1 MSRVGMIQWHDAG
14 GSGLGVSFEGGE
26 RAAELPALARQ
37 ADAAGADTLWFA
49 NHLFQRDPMVQAAMS
64 LSATDRIGAA
74 LMALSPYTAHPV
86 QAAMAAAT
94 LNEHFPNRTVLC
106 LGAGAPGDLDAAGV
120 ARPRPLATLDE
131 SIEIARCLLAGEVVR
146 HQGERFQV
154 SGRALETGPQD
165 VPIVLAATGP
175 RMLRL
180 AGRRADGVLLSA
192 ATSVEFVRWS
202 LAQVAEA
209 GGTRPVRRIGLVF
222 ASVDAD
228 EGRAYGRLKRLLA
241 FILRGA
247 HHSANLEMG
256 GAELDQNALYD
267 AVAAD
272 DWDRATALI
281 SDEVVARHSVSGTP
295 AQVRA
300 RLRDYRRAGLDEV
313 VIAGIRGQ
321 AMLAETLAAALDG
334 GPEVK

>member
-1 MSRVGMIQWHDAG
+1 VRQWHG
-14 GSGLGVSFEGGE
+14 GKGSGLGVSFEGGE
-26 RAAELPALARQ
+26 SAAELPHLARQ
-37 ADAAGADTLWFA
+37 ADAAGADIIWLA
-49 NHLFQRDPMVQAAMS
+49 NHLFQRDPMVQAAMA
-64 LSATDRIGAA
+64 LSATKRISAA
-74 LMALSPYTAHPV
+74 LMALSPYTMHPV
-86 QAAMAAAT
+86 QMAMAAAT
-94 LNEHFPNRTVLC
+94 LNEHFPGRAVLC

-120 ARPRPLATLDE
+120 ARPKPLATLDE
-131 SIEIARCLLAGEVVR
+131 SIDIAQALLAGETVR

-175 RMLRL
+175 HMLQL

-192 ATSVEFVRWS
+192 ATSVEFVDWS

-209 GGTRPVRRIGLVF
+209 AEAADARPVRRIGLVF

-247 HHSANLEMG
+247 HHQANIQMG
-256 GAELDQNALYD
+256 GAELDQAALYD
-267 AVAAD
+267 AVAAN
-272 DWDRATALI
+272 DWDRATALV

-300 RLRDYRRAGLDEV
+300 RLQAYRRAGLDEV
-313 VIAGIRGQ
+313 VVAGLRGRD
-321 AMLAETLAAALDG
+321 MLAETLAAALDND
-334 GPEVK
+334 EE

>member
-1 MSRVGMIQWHDAG
+1 MGLTPWHGAR
-14 GSGLGVSFEGGE
+14 GSGLGVSFEGAE
-26 RAAELPALARQ
+26 AAADLPGLARQ
-37 ADAAGADTLWFA
+37 ADAAGADTMWLA
-49 NHLFQRDPMVQAAMS
+49 NHLFQRDPVVQAAMA
-64 LSATDRIGAA
+64 LSATERVSAA
-74 LMALSPYTAHPV
+74 LMAISPYVVHPV

-131 SIEIARCLLAGEVVR
+131 SIGIARALLAGETIR
-146 HQGERFQV
+146 HRGERFQV

-175 RMLRL
+175 GMLRL
-180 AGRRADGVLLSA
+180 AGRQADGVLLSA
-192 ATSVEFVRWS
+192 ATSVAFVRWS
-202 LAQVAEA
+202 LARMTEA
-209 GGTRPVRRIGLVF
+209 AQGRQVRRIGLVF

-241 FILRGA
+241 FVLRGP
-247 HHSANLEMG
+247 HHQANLEMAG
-256 GAELDQNALYD
+256 SDLDQGALYD
-267 AVAAD
+267 AVAKG
-272 DWDRATALI
+272 DWNRATALV

-300 RLRDYRRAGLDEV
+300 RLREYRQAGLDEV
-313 VIAGIRGQ
+313 VIAGMRGQ
-321 AMLAETLAAALDG
+321 AMLAETLAAALGDR
-334 GPEVK
+334 PDK

>member
-1 MSRVGMIQWHDAG
+1 MSVRQWHG
-14 GSGLGVSFEGGE
+14 GKGSGLGVSFEGGE
-26 RAAELPALARQ
+26 SAAELPHLARQ
-37 ADAAGADTLWFA
+37 ADAAGADTMWLA
-49 NHLFQRDPMVQAAMS
+49 NHLFQRDPMVQAAMA
-64 LSATDRIGAA
+64 LSATKRISAA
-74 LMALSPYTAHPV
+74 LMALSPYTMHPV

-94 LNEHFPNRTVLC
+94 LNEHFPGRSVLC

-120 ARPRPLATLDE
+120 ARPKPLATLDE
-131 SIEIARCLLAGEVVR
+131 SIDIARALLAGETAR

-175 RMLRL
+175 RMLQL

-192 ATSVEFVRWS
+192 ATSVEFVEWS

-209 GGTRPVRRIGLVF
+209 ADARPVRRIGLVF

-247 HHSANLEMG
+247 HHQANIQMG
-256 GAELDQNALYD
+256 GAELDQAALYD
-267 AVAAD
+267 AVAAN
-272 DWDRATALI
+272 DWDRATALV

-300 RLRDYRRAGLDEV
+300 RLQAYRRAGLDEIV
-313 VIAGIRGQ
+313 VAGLRGR
-321 AMLAETLAAALDG
+321 AMLAETLAAALDNDK
-334 GPEVK
+334 E

>member
-1 MSRVGMIQWHDAG
+1 MGISQWHGAE

-26 RAAELPALARQ
+26 AAAEIPPLARQ
-37 ADAAGADTLWFA
+37 ADAAGADTMWLA
-49 NHLFQRDPMVQAAMS
+49 NHLFQRDPIVQAAMA
-64 LSATDRIGAA
+64 LSATERISAA
-74 LMALSPYTAHPV
+74 LMALSPYTVHPV

-94 LNEHFPNRTVLC
+94 LNEHFPNRVVLC

-131 SIEIARCLLAGEVVR
+131 SIGIARALLAGEVVQ

-154 SGRALETGPQD
+154 SGRALETGAQD

-175 RMLRL
+175 RMLQL

-202 LAQVAEA
+202 LAKVAETA
-209 GGTRPVRRIGLVF
+209 TDRPVRRIGLVF

-228 EGRAYGRLKRLLA
+228 EGRAYERLKRLLA

-256 GAELDQNALYD
+256 GAGLDQGALYD
-267 AVAAD
+267 AIAAN
-272 DWDRATALI
+272 DWDCATALV
-281 SDEVVARHSVSGTP
+281 SDEVVAHHSVSGTP
-295 AQVRA
+295 AQVRV
-300 RLRDYRRAGLDEV
+300 RLQDYRQAGLDEV
-313 VIAGIRGQ
+313 VIAGMRGQ
-321 AMLAETLAAALDG
+321 VMLGETLAAALG
-334 GPEVK
+334 EGAEE

>member
-1 MSRVGMIQWHDAG
+1 MGVSQWHGGG
-14 GSGLGVSFEGGE
+14 GSGLGVSFQGSES
-26 RAAELPALARQ
+26 AAELPALVRE
-37 ADAAGADTLWFA
+37 ADSAGADTMWFA
-49 NHLFQRDPMVQAAMS
+49 NHLFQRDPIVQAAMA
-64 LSATDRIGAA
+64 LSATENAAAA

-94 LNEHFPNRTVLC
+94 LNEHFPNRAVLC

-131 SIEIARCLLAGEVVR
+131 SIDIARALLAGEVVR

-154 SGRALETGPQD
+154 NGRALETGPQD
-165 VPIVLAATGP
+165 VPIVLAASGP
-175 RMLRL
+175 RMLQL

-209 GGTRPVRRIGLVF
+209 AEAGSGRQVRRIGLVF
-222 ASVDAD
+222 ASVDVD

-247 HHSANLEMG
+247 HHAANLEMS
-256 GAELDQNALYD
+256 GAKLDQGALYD
-267 AVAAD
+267 AVAAN
-272 DWDRATALI
+272 DWDRATALV
-281 SDEVVARHSVSGTP
+281 SDEVVARHTVSGTP

-300 RLRDYRRAGLDEV
+300 RLRDYRQAGLDEV
-313 VIAGIRGQ
+313 VIAGVRGE
-321 AMLAETLAAALDG
+321 AMLAETLAAALAK
-334 GPEVK
+334 ETEE